1 MSMPNEAL
9 QKLMQEIEARA
20 IFSQQQ
26 LQIVKSQMAGKQR
39 DIRLLQLTSRELDT
53 LPPSTKVYEGVGKMF
68 VLEELSD
75 IQKRLEDEKKSSEGD
90 IKDLEKKFRYLETTY
105 EKAQDNINQILNR
118 GR

>member
-1 MSMPNEAL
+1 M
-9 QKLMQEIEARA
+9 
-20 IFSQQQ
+20 
-26 LQIVKSQMAGKQR
+26 
-39 DIRLLQLTSRELDT
+39 
-53 LPPSTKVYEGVGKMF
+53 
-68 VLEELSD
+68 LEELSD